1 MCSSPPRRRPLA
13 PVPFRRRLWCGGGGS
28 NLTERQAV
36 KNAVAVVLLVV
47 VAAAGIPPREGGRLR
62 VAAIARDNME
72 REGASYFGEVTAAG
86 EEKRD
91 MAI

>member
-1 MCSSPPRRRPLA
+1 ME
-13 PVPFRRRLWCGGGGS
+13 GGS

-36 KNAVAVVLLVV
+36 KNAVAVVLV